1 MQESIIPSAPAIYS
15 MAKESPGYGIQ
26 DLTDSEAGH
35 TGVIL
40 SVKSNNESENP
51 LECTY
56 DIVYFDT
63 YSKLHNAPHRSR
75 LKVEKNV
82 KPVEHITYLN
92 VGKYLK

>member
-1 MQESIIPSAPAIYS
+1 MRDITSRSS
-15 MAKESPGYGIQ
+15 
-26 DLTDSEAGH
+26 GH

-56 DIVYFDT
+56 DIVFFDT
-63 YSKLHNAPHRSR
+63 YSDLYDDKHRSR
-75 LKVEKNV
+75 LRVEHGV

-92 VGKYLK
+92 IGKYLK